1 MDNPTPTDRTRARPM
16 PALSRAFYGGLGKM
30 LASLSRVLPGP
41 RRQDAA
47 AASLSAEGLDEE
59 QRFRWFVTSS
69 QEMLVEITLDGRFLY
84 VSPNCTSIIGYEPD
98 ELIGRSIFEFTHP
111 DDVAESSA
119 SLVATIGGKPVEI
132 RLRYRHK
139 SGEWRWYEGYR
150 RIYRRSRGDVR
161 VVTIARDVTDR
172 RNAEELAKE
181 SQARLRLHVER
192 TPVAV
197 IGWDRDGR
205 IASWNPA
212 AESIFGF
219 AAAEVIGRDGQAL
232 LGRPRPSGERGS
244 RVTRETMT
252 RNGARLICEWNDTP
266 LVSAEGT
273 LVGATSMVQDV
284 TERMRAQEALRDSEA
299 AIRSLYEVTSA
310 PRIDHDEKVDAVLA
324 MGCAFFHLPSGIIT
338 RIDGDELE
346 ILSALYPDD
355 RFKRGARLKLASMYS
370 GRVVAAGET
379 VAIHD
384 GRTADW
390 TSHPAHQEY
399 KLEAFIGTPV
409 RVRGEVYG
417 TISFAGPEPRAAPFT
432 ETEIDFIRLIAQW
445 LGLAIERNDVE
456 DELRHN
462 ALHDAL
468 TGLPNQRL
476 FHDRV
481 QVAMAHAKRSG
492 EKVAVC
498 FLDLDRFKIINDTL
512 GHRIGDALLREVS
525 ARLATCLREGDTL
538 ARLGGDEFVVLLPS
552 VGDVTA
558 AGKIAQRL
566 LDSLDAPMN
575 IDGRELFV
583 TASIGVS
590 LFPDAGADPEA
601 LVKHADQAMYRAKDV
616 GRATYQLY
624 APADAGSN
632 ERLALET
639 SLRRAIKNDEL
650 LLHYQPQVDI
660 ASGKLV
666 GVEALVR
673 WQRPGLALVP
683 PSDFIPLAEETGLI
697 IPIGAWVIDNA
708 CRQAARWRQLGF
720 PAFRMA
726 VNVSARQ
733 FRHKSFVESVDAM
746 LRANGLDPG
755 CLELELTE
763 SITMQASDVELAAF
777 EHLKRLGVR
786 LALDDFG
793 TGFASLSNLKRF
805 PVDVVKIDR
814 TFVTD
819 CLNSTDDAAIVKA
832 VVSMGHALRL
842 QVTAEGVETR
852 EQLAFLQ
859 LLGCDCAQ
867 GYFVGA
873 PMSAAELERLVA
885 ERMGVFPAA

>member
-1 MDNPTPTDRTRARPM
+1 MESDTATEQVQARPM
-16 PALSRAFYGGLGKM
+16 PPLRRAFFG
-30 LASLSRVLPGP
+30 AAARVLSAFARVLPKP
-41 RRQDAA
+41 RTATPIAIDDAH
-47 AASLSAEGLDEE
+47 DEE

-69 QEMLVEITLDGRFLY
+69 QDMLVEMSVDGRLMY
-84 VSPNCTSIIGYEPD
+84 VSPNCASIVGYEPH
-98 ELIGRSIFEFTHP
+98 ELLGRSIFEFTHP
-111 DDVAESSA
+111 DDLAQSSA
-119 SLVATIGGKPVEI
+119 SLVATVGGKPVGVK
-132 RLRYRHK
+132 LRYKHK
-139 SGEWRWYEGYR
+139 SGQWRWYEGYR
-150 RIYRRSRGDVR
+150 RLYRRSNGDVR
-161 VVTIARDVTDR
+161 IVTIARDVTER
-172 RNAEELAKE
+172 RNAEDAARQSE
-181 SQARLRLHVER
+181 ARLRLHVEQ

-197 IGWDRDGR
+197 IGWDSEGR

-219 AAAEVIGRDGQAL
+219 TESEALGKDGQAL
-232 LGRPRPSGERGS
+232 LGRPRPGGAQGS
-244 RVTRETMT
+244 RVTRDATT
-252 RNGARLICEWNDTP
+252 KAGTHIICEWNDTP
-266 LVSAEGT
+266 LVAVDGS

-284 TERMRAQEALRDSEA
+284 TDRMRAQEALRDSEA

-310 PRIDHDEKVDAVLA
+310 PHIDHYDKVDAVLA

-346 ILSALYPDD
+346 ILSAQYPDE
-355 RFKRGARLKLASMYS
+355 RFKRGARFKLATMYS

-384 GRTADW
+384 GRTPDW
-390 TSHPAHQEY
+390 ESHPAHQTF
-399 KLEAFIGTPV
+399 KLEAYIGTPL
-409 RVRGEVYG
+409 RVSGQVYG
-417 TISFAGPEPRAAPFT
+417 TISFAGPEPRATPFS

-445 LGLAIERNDVE
+445 LGLAIEHRNVE

-476 FHDRV
+476 FYDRV
-481 QVAMAHAKRSG
+481 QVAMAQAKRSN

-498 FLDLDRFKIINDTL
+498 FLDLDRFKVINDTL
-512 GHRIGDALLREVS
+512 GHRIGDGLLQEVS
-525 ARLATCLREGDTL
+525 ARISTTLREGDTL
-538 ARLGGDEFVVLLPS
+538 ARLGGDEFVVLLPD
-552 VGDVTA
+552 VGDAAA

-566 LDSLDAPMN
+566 LDSLEAPVS

-583 TASIGVS
+583 TASIGIS
-590 LFPDAGADPEA
+590 LYPDAGADPET
-601 LVKHADQAMYRAKDV
+601 LVKHADYAMYRAKEV

-624 APADAGSN
+624 TPTDAKSN

-639 SLRRAIKNDEL
+639 SLRRAVKNGEL
-650 LLHYQPQVDI
+650 LLHYQPQIDI
-660 ASGKLV
+660 SSGKLV

-673 WQRPGLALVP
+673 WERPGLGLVP
-683 PSDFIPLAEETGLI
+683 PSEFIPIAEETGLI
-697 IPIGAWVIDNA
+697 VSIGSWVIEEA
-708 CRQAARWRQLGF
+708 CRQAAQWRQLGF
-720 PAFRMA
+720 PAFKMA

-733 FRHKSFVESVDAM
+733 FRHKSFVESVDAV
-746 LRANGLDPG
+746 LAAHGLDPSS
-755 CLELELTE
+755 LEIELTE
-763 SITMQASDVELAAF
+763 SITMHASDVELLAF
-777 EHLKRLGVR
+777 EELKRIGVR

-805 PVDVVKIDR
+805 PVDVVKVDR

-859 LLGCDCAQ
+859 LLGCDSAQ
-867 GYFVGA
+867 GFFVGA
-873 PMSAAELERLVA
+873 PMPAADLERLVA
-885 ERMGVFPAA
+885 ARMGVFPAA

>member
-1 MDNPTPTDRTRARPM
+1 MDNPTPTEPIRARPL
-16 PALSRAFYGGLGKM
+16 PALSRVFYGALGRA
-30 LASLSRVLPGP
+30 LAALSHVLPRP
-41 RRQDAA
+41 RGSGSATP
-47 AASLSAEGLDEE
+47 LSSVDELDEE

-69 QEMLVEITLDGRFLY
+69 QEVLIEITLDGRLLY
-84 VSPNCTSIIGYEPD
+84 VSPNSASIVGYEPN

-111 DDVAESSA
+111 DDVAQSSA
-119 SLVATIGGKPVEI
+119 SLVATLSGKPVEV
-132 RLRYRHK
+132 RLRYLHK
-139 SGEWRWYEGYR
+139 SGDWRWYEGYR
-150 RIYRRSRGDVR
+150 RVHRRSRSDVR
-161 VVTIARDVTDR
+161 IVTIARDVTDR
-172 RNAEELAKE
+172 LHAEESAKE
-181 SQARLRLHVER
+181 SEARLRLHVEQ

-197 IGWDRDGR
+197 ISWDREGR
-205 IASWNPA
+205 IATWNPA

-219 AAAEVIGRDGQAL
+219 TASEAIGRDGQTL
-232 LGRPRPSGERGS
+232 LARQRPGGDRGS
-244 RVTRETMT
+244 RVTRETVT
-252 RNGARLICEWNDTP
+252 KAGARIICEWNDTP
-266 LVSAEGT
+266 LVSADGT

-310 PRIDHDEKVDAVLA
+310 PHIDHNDKVDAVLA

-346 ILSALYPDD
+346 ILSAQFPDD
-355 RFKRGARLKLASMYS
+355 RFKRGARFKLASMYS

-379 VAIHD
+379 IAIHD
-384 GRTADW
+384 GRTPDW
-390 TSHPAHQEY
+390 TSHPAHQDF

-409 RVRGEVYG
+409 RVSGEVYG
-417 TISFAGPEPRAAPFT
+417 TISFAGPEPRPQPFS

-445 LGLAIERNDVE
+445 LGLAIERNKVE
-456 DELRHN
+456 EELRHN

-481 QVAMAHAKRSG
+481 QVAMAHAKRTS

-498 FLDLDRFKIINDTL
+498 FLDLDRFKVINDTL
-512 GHRIGDALLREVS
+512 GHRIGDALLRDVS

-538 ARLGGDEFVVLLPS
+538 ARVGGDEFVVLLPS
-552 VGDVTA
+552 VSDTAA

-566 LDSLDAPMN
+566 LDSLEAPMN

-590 LFPDAGADPEA
+590 LFPDAGSDPES
-601 LVKHADQAMYRAKDV
+601 LVKHADYAMYRAKEI
-616 GRATYQLY
+616 GRATYQVY
-624 APADAGSN
+624 APTDARSN
-632 ERLALET
+632 ERLAVET
-639 SLRRAIKNDEL
+639 SLRRAIKNEEL
-650 LLHYQPQVDI
+650 LLHYQPQIDI
-660 ASGKLV
+660 GSGKLV

-673 WQRPGLALVP
+673 WERPGLGLIP

-697 IPIGAWVIDNA
+697 VPIGAWVMDTA
-708 CRQAARWRQLGF
+708 CRQAARWRKQGF

-733 FRHKSFVESVDAM
+733 FRHKSFVESVDTV
-746 LRANGLDPG
+746 LRGNGLDPSS
-755 CLELELTE
+755 LELELTE
-763 SITMQASDVELAAF
+763 SITMHASDVELLAF

-805 PVDVVKIDR
+805 PVDVVKVDR

-885 ERMGVFPAA
+885 QRMGVFPAA